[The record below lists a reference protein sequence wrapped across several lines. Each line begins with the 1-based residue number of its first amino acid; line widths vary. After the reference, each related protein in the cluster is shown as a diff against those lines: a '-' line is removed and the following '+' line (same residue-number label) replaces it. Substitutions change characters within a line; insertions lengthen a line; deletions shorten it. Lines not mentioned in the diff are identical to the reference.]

1 MTTTQEPLTNRSAT
15 EEHSY
20 PTLLRIGHKYVTTL
34 GQRLA
39 VGGFRGPQD
48 IAVSPDGSYYVLN
61 RGSANLQQVPRTRY
75 VRVNIEDEG
84 YENDIVPE
92 IDGLVLSEG
101 DDRLPSPVMCALDC
115 AGTLFNTDERANAVV
130 AINTSGE
137 TIGVWG
143 QSGDGPGH
151 LNGPSGIALDADENL
166 WVVNSRDHRV
176 QHFTR
181 DGKYLGGFGEFGNEP
196 GQLNYPWGIS
206 VDPVDGSLVVA
217 DWHNS
222 RVQRFSTDGTVMQI
236 IGSPGCGVGELDH
249 PSGVVVDKYGDIYV
263 ADRNNHRVLM
273 FNWRGNFI
281 ESFRGDATINPRGIS
296 RLMGNPDILRQ
307 RDNIINLD
315 REKRLKFPTSVRVD
329 NQGRL
334 FITDT
339 GRYRVQIYEKLCRV
353 LQPHEVEDAALH
365 VDPGLN

>member
-15 EEHSY
+15 EEHNY

-75 VRVNIEDEG
+75 IRVNLGDEG
-84 YENDIVPE
+84 YENDIVPK
-92 IDGLVLSEG
+92 IDDVALSQG
-101 DDRLPSPVMCALDC
+101 DDRLPSPVMCVLDS

-137 TIGVWG
+137 TIGMWG
-143 QSGDGPGH
+143 KSGDEPGQ
-151 LNGPSGIALDADENL
+151 LNGPAGISLDADENL

-181 DGKYLGGFGEFGNEP
+181 DGKYLGGFGDFGTAP

-222 RVQRFSTDGTVMQI
+222 RVQRFSTDGTVIQI
-236 IGSPGCGVGELDH
+236 IGSPGAGVGELDH
-249 PSGVVVDKYGDIYV
+249 P
-263 ADRNNHRVLM
+263 
-273 FNWRGNFI
+273 
-281 ESFRGDATINPRGIS
+281 
-296 RLMGNPDILRQ
+296 
-307 RDNIINLD
+307 
-315 REKRLKFPTSVRVD
+315 
-329 NQGRL
+329 
-334 FITDT
+334 
-339 GRYRVQIYEKLCRV
+339 
-353 LQPHEVEDAALH
+353 
-365 VDPGLN
+365 

>member
-1 MTTTQEPLTNRSAT
+1 MTTTIGTLTNRSAT
-15 EEHSY
+15 EKHDY
-20 PTLLRIGHKYVTTL
+20 PTLLRIGHQYVVTL

-48 IAVSPDGSYYVLN
+48 IAVGSDGSYYVLN

-75 VRVNIEDEG
+75 VRVNIADEG
-84 YENDIVPE
+84 YENDIMPE
-92 IDGLVLSEG
+92 LDGEVVGHG
-101 DDRLPSPVMCALDC
+101 DDRLPSPVMCVLDT
-115 AGTLFNTDERANAVV
+115 AGTIFNTDERANAVV
-130 AINTSGE
+130 AIKTTGE
-137 TIGVWG
+137 TIGIWG
-143 QSGDGPGH
+143 ETGDGPGC

-166 WVVNSRDHRV
+166 WVVNSRNHRV
-176 QHFTR
+176 QCFTR
-181 DGKYLGGFGEFGNEP
+181 DGNYLGGFGEFGTAP
-196 GQLNYPWGIS
+196 GQLNYPWGIA

-217 DWHNS
+217 DWRNS
-222 RVQRFSTDGTVMQI
+222 RLQRFSTDGTVMQI
-236 IGSPGCGVGELDH
+236 IGSPGRGGGELDH
-249 PSGVVVDKYGDIYV
+249 PSGVVVDRFGDIYV

-315 REKRLKFPTSVRVD
+315 REKRLKYPTSVRVD
-329 NQGRL
+329 NEGRL

-339 GRYRVQIYEKLCRV
+339 GRYRVQVYEKLCRV
-353 LQPHEVEDAALH
+353 LEPHEVEDAALH